1 MLKET
6 LPGSGVI
13 KLMEESGALLKGHFE
28 LASGLHSNRY
38 IQCAKLLE
46 DPARAEIAG
55 KLLADVLRKE
65 AGWMDE
71 PWQESGGAGS
81 PAGSPGGSPAG
92 SSVAVVSPAVGGI
105 VIGHEVARALGVR
118 HIFAER
124 VAGEMM
130 LRRGFEIAAGEKVIV
145 VEDVFTTGGSVK
157 EVIKVIAGLG
167 GEIVAVGSIVNRST
181 GVDFGVPTAY
191 LVRAEIENHEPA
203 ECPLCSGG
211 IEVTKPGTKRTQ
223 AGGK

>member
-28 LASGLHSNRY
+28 LASGLHSDRY
-38 IQCAKLLE
+38 VQCAKLLE

-55 KLLADVLRKE
+55 KLLAGVLRKE
-65 AGWMDE
+65 AGWTE
-71 PWQESGGAGS
+71 TPGPESEGAGSSAGS
-81 PAGSPGGSPAG
+81 PAGSSL
-92 SSVAVVSPAVGGI
+92 VVVSPAVGGI

-124 VAGEMM
+124 IAGEMM
-130 LRRGFEIAAGEKVIV
+130 LRRGFEIAPGEKVIV
-145 VEDVFTTGGSVK
+145 VEDVFTTGGSVR
-157 EVIKVIAGLG
+157 EVIKVVEALG
-167 GEIVAVGSIVNRST
+167 GEIVAVGSIVNRSV
-181 GVDFGVPTAY
+181 GVDFGLPTAF
-191 LVRAEIENHEPA
+191 LVRAEIENHEPG

-211 IEVTKPGTKRTQ
+211 VEVTKPGTKRTQ
-223 AGGK
+223 AGAR

>member
-28 LASGLHSNRY
+28 LASGLHSDRY
-38 IQCAKLLE
+38 VQCAKLLE

-55 KLLADVLRKE
+55 RLLADVLKTE
-65 AGWMDE
+65 AGWGNRAGD
-71 PWQESGGAGS
+71 QESPGAGS
-81 PAGSPGGSPAG
+81 PA
-92 SSVAVVSPAVGGI
+92 VVVSPAVGGI

-124 VAGEMM
+124 IAGEMT
-130 LRRGFEIAAGEKVIV
+130 LRRGFEVAPGERVIV

-157 EVIKVIAGLG
+157 EVIKVVQELG
-167 GEIVAVGSIVNRST
+167 GEIAAVGSIVNRSV

-191 LVRAEIENHEPA
+191 LVKAEIENHQPA

-211 IEVTKPGTKRTQ
+211 IEVTKPGTKRLQT
-223 AGGK
+223 GSK

>member
-13 KLMEESGALLKGHFE
+13 KLMEESGALLNGHFE
-28 LASGLHSNRY
+28 LASGLHSDRY
-38 IQCAKLLE
+38 VQCAKLLE
-46 DPARAEIAG
+46 DPARAETAG
-55 KLLADVLRKE
+55 KLLADVLRRE
-65 AGWMDE
+65 AGWGDGE
-71 PWQESGGAGS
+71 AAGR
-81 PAGSPGGSPAG
+81 GSH
-92 SSVAVVSPAVGGI
+92 VVVVSPAVGGI

-124 VAGEMM
+124 IAGEMT
-130 LRRGFEIAAGEKVIV
+130 LRRGFEIVPGDKVIV

-157 EVIKVIAGLG
+157 EVIKVVEGLG
-167 GEIVAVGSIVNRST
+167 GEIAAVGSIVNRSV

-191 LVRAEIENHEPA
+191 LVKAEIENHQPA

-211 IEVTKPGTKRTQ
+211 VEVTKPGTKRLQ
-223 AGGK
+223 AGSK

>member
-28 LASGLHSNRY
+28 LASGLHSDRY
-38 IQCAKLLE
+38 VQCAKLLE

-55 KLLADVLRKE
+55 KLLADVLRRE
-65 AGWMDE
+65 AGWE
-71 PWQESGGAGS
+71 TGAGEHES
-81 PAGSPGGSPAG
+81 LSSKESPGADSPG
-92 SSVAVVSPAVGGI
+92 VSPVVVVSPAVGGI
-105 VIGHEVARALGVR
+105 VIGHEVARAFGVR

-124 VAGEMM
+124 IAGEMT
-130 LRRGFEIAAGEKVIV
+130 LRRGFEIAPGDKVIV

-157 EVIKVIAGLG
+157 EVIKVVEGMG
-167 GEIVAVGSIVNRST
+167 GEIAAVGSIVNRSV

-191 LVRAEIENHEPA
+191 LVKAEIENHQPA

-211 IEVTKPGTKRTQ
+211 VEVSKPGTKRLQT
-223 AGGK
+223 GSK

>member
-1 MLKET
+1 MLEET

-28 LASGLHSNRY
+28 LASGLHSDRY
-38 IQCAKLLE
+38 VQCAKLLE

-55 KLLADVLRKE
+55 RLLADVLKIE
-65 AGWMDE
+65 AGWEDRAGD
-71 PWQESGGAGS
+71 QESAETGS
-81 PAGSPGGSPAG
+81 SGVGSPGVD
-92 SSVAVVSPAVGGI
+92 SSVVVISPAVGGI

-124 VAGEMM
+124 IAGEMT
-130 LRRGFEIAAGEKVIV
+130 LRRGFEVAPGERVIV

-157 EVIKVIAGLG
+157 EVIKVVQESG
-167 GEIVAVGSIVNRST
+167 GEIAAVGSIVNRSV

-191 LVRAEIENHEPA
+191 LVKAEIENHQPA

-211 IEVTKPGTKRTQ
+211 IEVTKPGTKRLQT
-223 AGGK
+223 GSK

>member
-1 MLKET
+1 MLNET

-13 KLMEESGALLKGHFE
+13 RLMEESGALLKGHFE
-28 LASGLHSNRY
+28 LASGLHSDRY

-46 DPARAEIAG
+46 DPVRAQIAG
-55 KLLADVLRKE
+55 KLLADVLKKE
-65 AGWMDE
+65 AGWTD
-71 PWQESGGAGS
+71 A
-81 PAGSPGGSPAG
+81 ATG
-92 SSVAVVSPAVGGI
+92 SSAGLPGSSPVVVVSPAVGGI

-118 HIFAER
+118 HVFAER
-124 VAGEMM
+124 IAGEMT
-130 LRRGFEIAAGEKVIV
+130 LRRGFEIAPGEKVIV

-157 EVIKVIAGLG
+157 EVIEVMRGLG
-167 GEIVAVGSIVNRST
+167 GEIAAVGSIVNRSA

-211 IEVTKPGTKRTQ
+211 VEVTKPGTKRTQ
-223 AGGK
+223 AGTK

>member
-1 MLKET
+1 M
-6 LPGSGVI
+6 I

-28 LASGLHSNRY
+28 LASGLHSDRY

-55 KLLADVLRKE
+55 KLLADVLRQE
-65 AGWMDE
+65 AGWMEAPGDR
-71 PWQESGGAGS
+71 ESSG
-81 PAGSPGGSPAG
+81 GGSPAG
-92 SSVAVVSPAVGGI
+92 LPAGSSVVVVSPAVGGI

-124 VAGEMM
+124 IAGEMT
-130 LRRGFEIAAGEKVIV
+130 LRRGFEIVPGEKVIV

-157 EVIKVIAGLG
+157 EVIRVVEALG
-167 GEIVAVGSIVNRST
+167 GEIAAVGSIVNRSA

-191 LVRAEIENHEPA
+191 LVKAEIENHQPE

-211 IEVTKPGTKRTQ
+211 IDVTKPGTKRLQT
-223 AGGK
+223 GSK